1 MKSRMHLGKITYSQR
16 ITSSVA
22 VLAVMLL
29 LSLVP
34 FDAWQ
39 DTRNI
44 AHSFDMETC
53 QIVESDVD
61 LTEEEDEFDC
71 YGDESGSFGI
81 SVRIPVATLSKSNPS
96 MRTSMAKISDDERL
110 GQVRRHNPEGHSCG
124 FMMCNPYKNGAYSR
138 EYAPFFI
145 LQRQGGEA
153 DKIYDIYVILR
164 QQIIPKWN

>member
-1 MKSRMHLGKITYSQR
+1 MKGSMHLGKITNSQR
-16 ITSSVA
+16 ITSLVA
-22 VLAVMLL
+22 VLAMMLL
-29 LSLVP
+29 LSLVS

-39 DTRNI
+39 DTRN
-44 AHSFDMETC
+44 T
-53 QIVESDVD
+53 VESDVD

-96 MRTSMAKISDDERL
+96 MRTSMAMISDDQRL

-138 EYAPFFI
+138 EYAPFFV
-145 LQRQGGEA
+145 LQRQGGKA
-153 DKIYDIYVILR
+153 DKIYVISR

>member
-1 MKSRMHLGKITYSQR
+1 MKGSMHLGKITNSQR
-16 ITSSVA
+16 ITSLVA
-22 VLAVMLL
+22 VLAMMLL
-29 LSLVP
+29 LSLVS

-39 DTRNI
+39 DTRNT
-44 AHSFDMETC
+44 AHSFDMEIC

-96 MRTSMAKISDDERL
+96 MRTSMAMISDDQRL

-138 EYAPFFI
+138 EYAPFFV
-145 LQRQGGEA
+145 LQRQGGKA
-153 DKIYDIYVILR
+153 DKIYVISR